1 MTTCIY
7 DTHHKQSHN
16 KQTSFFTK
24 NEKVM
29 TNNFET
35 SQVLE
40 NFKIPVSLLS
50 PNHENEAIHD
60 EIYCMPLRNYC
71 DFGIFKTYRITLLSD
86 DSRTITTPFLSD
98 MNN

>member
-1 MTTCIY
+1 MIHTINKVTTS
-7 DTHHKQSHN
+7 K
-16 KQTSFFTK
+16 TSVFTK

-50 PNHENEAIHD
+50 SNHENEAIHD

-86 DSRTITTPFLSD
+86 DSKTITTPFLSD

>member
-16 KQTSFFTK
+16 KQTSVFTK

-71 DFGIFKTYRITLLSD
+71 DFGIYIQN
-86 DSRTITTPFLSD
+86 I
-98 MNN
+98 